1 MIRLMIAI
9 PTAGMVSMDFAYSL
23 INLIGYVAQN
33 PPPFEFGM
41 RVATATGSNWIE
53 NREKLA
59 QRAIDE
65 GFTHLMFI
73 DDDMVFSPSVMQTL
87 LERGKDIVLT
97 NYLVKTPACDTFTAI
112 GLDGERV
119 STREDST
126 GLESVAASG
135 FGVSVI
141 STDVLKA
148 IPQPRFMPTWS
159 KELGYST
166 EDVPF
171 FRRAREA
178 GYAVWLDH
186 DASKSIAHVGRKQW
200 YWKEAV

>member
-23 INLIGYVAQN
+23 INLIGHVAQN

-65 GFTHLMFI
+65 GYTHIMFI
-73 DDDMVFSPSVMQTL
+73 DDDMVFAPSVMQTL
-87 LERGKDIVLT
+87 LERDKDIVLT
-97 NYLVKTPACDTFTAI
+97 NYLVKTPECDTFTAI

-119 STREDST
+119 STNANKE
-126 GLESVAASG
+126 GLEKVAASG
-135 FGVSVI
+135 FGVSCI
-141 STDVLKA
+141 STEIFKSL
-148 IPQPRFMPTWS
+148 PQPWFMPTWS

-178 GYAVWLDH
+178 GFDVWLDH
-186 DASKSIAHVGRKQW
+186 DASKHIAHQGRKQW
-200 YWKEAV
+200 FWKEAV